1 MLRKNIQLGLRKLL
15 NQPGFTLVAILAL
28 GVGIGA
34 NCAIF
39 SLLDAVVLSPLPY
52 KQPDRIVA
60 IWASSPE
67 QGLEQTEVS
76 FTKVRALAE
85 AGKSWSA
92 ITTYMEEAFNLTE
105 RDNPETLDGARV
117 SAGFFDVWGVEP
129 ILGRRFLP
137 AEDKKGGGN
146 VVLLSQGYWER
157 RFGGDKGVLGRV
169 LHLDGK
175 AYTVVGVLPKVL
187 SFPFSQVQLWVP
199 RPNEMSFLSDQ
210 QIELGSG
217 YLFAAGR
224 LAPGVSLAKAA
235 DEAERINRRYGEQF
249 KENQDAPFHLKL
261 IPMNQQLV
269 GQSRT
274 ALFLLLGAV
283 GFVLLIAC
291 ADVANLLL
299 AQGMARGREVAIRVA
314 MGASRPQIL
323 GQRMIEGVILSL
335 VGSAVGLLLAHWG
348 LRLLVAANPANLPR
362 IEEAG
367 LNGRVLGFTVVLA
380 FLTGILSSL
389 APAVQTTRTDPRTA
403 LREGDRSATGG
414 AGRGRTQGL
423 LVAAEVALALVLL
436 IGASLLIRSFR
447 TVSAVD
453 PGFDSRNLVV
463 SQVSL
468 PTAKY
473 PTIEGRR
480 VFFESMLERVRAI
493 PGVQSATFSD
503 FLPIQG
509 TAHANVLVEGQ
520 PIPPPDQQ
528 PLVWRLMVQPG
539 YFQTLGVHLLSGRD
553 FDPKAGPEAPVEV
566 LINESLRRQFF
577 AGSNPV
583 GQHLLIGRVHLRTT
597 IVGVVADIQQLGLD
611 SKKEAEFFLS
621 AHQARKELAPTTFM
635 QLQVRTALPVENVA
649 QAIRQEVQGIDREQP
664 VADLATME
672 SIVASSIASRRLT
685 MGLLS
690 GFSCVALALCLLGI
704 YGVVA
709 HSVTLRE
716 KEIGVRMALGAQ
728 AGQVLASVTRQGFRW
743 ILLGLAVG
751 IVGAV
756 TLSFLLTRMI
766 ASVLFEVSPTDPL
779 YLTTTPLALALV
791 ALLACYLPA
800 RKATRIAPAITLRN
814 E

>member
-1 MLRKNIQLGLRKLL
+1 MLLRDIQLGFRRLL
-15 NQPGFTLVAILAL
+15 KQPGFTLVAILAL

-52 KQPDRIVA
+52 RNPERIVA
-60 IWASSPE
+60 IWASSPD

-76 FTKVRALAE
+76 FPKIRALE
-85 AGKSWSA
+85 TGKSWRSV
-92 ITTYMEEAFNLTE
+92 TTYMEEAFNLTE
-105 RDNPETLDGARV
+105 RDNPETVDGARV
-117 SAGFFDVWGVEP
+117 SAGFFDVWGIEP

-137 AEDKKGGGN
+137 AEDRKGGAN

-175 AYTVVGVLPKVL
+175 AYTVVGVLPQVL
-187 SFPFSQVQLWVP
+187 RFPFSQVQLWVP
-199 RPNEMSFLSDQ
+199 RPNEMSFLSDEQ
-210 QIELGSG
+210 VEHGSG
-217 YLFAAGR
+217 YLSAAGR

-235 DEAERINRRYGEQF
+235 EEAERISQRYGEQW
-249 KENQDAPFHLKL
+249 KGNQDATFHLKL
-261 IPMNQQLV
+261 LPMNQQLV

-314 MGASRPQIL
+314 IGASRSQIL
-323 GQRMIEGVILSL
+323 VQRMVEGILL
-335 VGSAVGLLLAHWG
+335 AVLGSAVGLLLAHWG

-367 LNGRVLGFTVVLA
+367 LNGRVLVFTLVLA

-389 APAVQTTRTDPRTA
+389 APALQTTRTDPRTA
-403 LREGDRSATGG
+403 LREGDRSATAG
-414 AGRGRTQGL
+414 AHSGRTQGL
-423 LVAAEVALALVLL
+423 LVAVEVALALVLL
-436 IGASLLIRSFR
+436 IGAGLLIRSFR
-447 TVSAVD
+447 TVSSVD
-453 PGFDSRNLVV
+453 PGFDTRNLLV

-468 PTAKY
+468 PTVKY
-473 PTIEGRR
+473 PTIEARR
-480 VFFESMLERVRAI
+480 VFFESMLDRIRAL

-509 TAHANVLVEGQ
+509 TAHANILVEGQ
-520 PIPPPDQQ
+520 PVPPPDQQ
-528 PLVWRLMVQPG
+528 PLVWRLMVNPG
-539 YFQTLGVHLLSGRD
+539 YFQTLGIHLLAGRD
-553 FDPKAGPEAPVEV
+553 FDPQAGPDAPVEV
-566 LINESLRRQFF
+566 LINESLRRRFL
-577 AGSNPV
+577 ADRDPI
-583 GQHLLIGRVHLRTT
+583 GQHLLLGRLHLRAE
-597 IVGVVADIQQLGLD
+597 IVGVVADVQQLGLD
-611 SKKEAEFFLS
+611 TQKEAEFFVS

-635 QLQVRTALPVENVA
+635 QLQVRTSLPVESVA
-649 QAIRQEVQGIDREQP
+649 QAVRREVQALDREQP
-664 VADLATME
+664 VADLATMD
-672 SIVASSIASRRLT
+672 SIVATSIASRRLT

-690 GFSCVALALCLLGI
+690 GFSFIALSLCLLGI

-709 HSVTLRE
+709 HSVSLRE

-728 AGQVLASVTRQGFRW
+728 AGQVLGAVTRQSFRF
-743 ILLGLAVG
+743 ILLGLVVG
-751 IVGAV
+751 LVAA
-756 TLSFLLTRMI
+756 FLLSRVLE
-766 ASVLFEVSPTDPL
+766 SLLFEVSPTDPL
-779 YLTTTPLALALV
+779 YLTTAPILLALV

-800 RKATRIAPAITLRN
+800 RRATRIEPAITLRN